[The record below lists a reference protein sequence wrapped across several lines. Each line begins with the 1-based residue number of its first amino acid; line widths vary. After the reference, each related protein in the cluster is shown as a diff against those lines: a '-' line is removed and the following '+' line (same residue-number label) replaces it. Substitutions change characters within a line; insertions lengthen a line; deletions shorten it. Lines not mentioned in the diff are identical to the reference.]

1 MRRRILMPD
10 QAISDAKYPLV
21 NGRHDF
27 SDGSY
32 VEVTN
37 GNHVKAIKNGHS
49 MGYFNA
55 SNINQNTDEV
65 YTANNTD
72 RLPTW
77 ITIPNNSTCLLKI
90 FNIKRS
96 GNHANISI
104 NLRKAESSSSIG
116 FSTIN
121 FFDTDD
127 KESEIIITNNTN
139 VSCVILWF
147 SYEETYAE
155 FDIELYVNGER
166 WI

>member
-1 MRRRILMPD
+1 MSD
-10 QAISDAKYPLV
+10 QTISDAKYPLV

-37 GNHVKAIKNGHS
+37 GNHVKAIKNGNQ

-65 YTANNTD
+65 QSKSNTD

-77 ITIPNNSTCLLKI
+77 ITIPRNSTCLLKI

-96 GNHANISI
+96 GNNADISI
-104 NLRKAESSSSIG
+104 NLRRANDVSSIG

-121 FFDTDD
+121 FHDTED
-127 KESEIIITNNTN
+127 KESEINITNNTN

-147 SYEETYAE
+147 SFQETYAE

>member
-1 MRRRILMPD
+1 MPD
-10 QAISDAKYPLV
+10 QTISDAKYPLV
-21 NGRHDF
+21 NGRHNF

-37 GNHVKAIKNGHS
+37 GNHVKAIKNGNR
-49 MGYFNA
+49 MGYFNT

-65 YTANNTD
+65 QNKSNTD

-77 ITIPNNSTCLLKI
+77 ITIPRNSTCLLKI

-96 GNHANISI
+96 GNNADISI
-104 NLRKAESSSSIG
+104 NLRRANDVSSIG

-121 FFDTDD
+121 FHDTED
-127 KESEIIITNNTN
+127 KESEINITNNTN

-147 SYEETYAE
+147 SFQETYAE

>member
-1 MRRRILMPD
+1 MPD
-10 QAISDAKYPLV
+10 QTISDAKYPLV
-21 NGRHDF
+21 NGRHNF

-37 GNHVKAIKNGHS
+37 GNHVKAIKNGYR
-49 MGYFNA
+49 MGYFNT

-65 YTANNTD
+65 QNESNTD

-77 ITIPNNSTCLLKI
+77 ITIPRNSTCLLKI

-96 GNHANISI
+96 GNNADISI
-104 NLRKAESSSSIG
+104 NLRRANDVSSIG

-121 FFDTDD
+121 FHDTED
-127 KESEIIITNNTN
+127 KESEINITNNTN

-147 SYEETYAE
+147 SFQETYAE